1 MERGRGHVCK
11 TTRLNVWLCVLYL
24 QVALPMCAMVFL
36 FVMLM
41 RTKLLQAGNFGA
53 LLYKFRSLFM
63 IAPIYIS
70 FLIGMYV

>member
-1 MERGRGHVCK
+1 
-11 TTRLNVWLCVLYL
+11 
-24 QVALPMCAMVFL
+24 MCAMVFL